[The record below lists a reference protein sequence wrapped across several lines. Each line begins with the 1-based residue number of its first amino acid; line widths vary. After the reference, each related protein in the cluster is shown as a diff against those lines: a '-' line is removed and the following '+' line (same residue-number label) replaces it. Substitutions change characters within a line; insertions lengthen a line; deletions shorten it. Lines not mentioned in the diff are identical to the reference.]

1 MAVEAGGDT
10 AGPDGPKAIVLN
22 SGLEVTAMGLGTAPL
37 GNQFRFVPDA
47 DARAVT
53 DGAWDA
59 GLRYFDTAL
68 FYGNGLS
75 ELRLGEALRWRPR
88 DEYVLSTKV
97 GRLLKPQSRSRIESR
112 FWIDPAPFEVIHDY
126 SYDGVMR
133 SLEDSLQRMA
143 LERIDIAFIHDIDN
157 FSHPPEV
164 QKAHF
169 RTAMDGAYKAL
180 DKLRS
185 EGLVKSIGVG
195 CNEWQVCGQALRERD
210 FDCFLLAGRYTLLE
224 QEALDSFLPLCEA
237 RNVAIALG
245 GGYNSGI
252 LATGAVDGAHYNYSL
267 APEPILARVRAI
279 EGVCKDF
286 GVTLRSA
293 ALQFV
298 LAHPCVPTIIPGTRS
313 LAHLEDN
320 LKQISAPIPVDFRS
334 TLKREGLL
342 RDDAPTPA

>member
-1 MAVEAGGDT
+1 VKPTQKRTFGRA
-10 AGPDGPKAIVLN
+10 
-22 SGLEVTAMGLGTAPL
+22 GLEVTAMGLGTAPL

-59 GLRYFDTAL
+59 GLRYFDTAP

-75 ELRLGEALRWRPR
+75 ELRLGEGLRWRPR

-126 SYDGVMR
+126 SYDGAMR
-133 SLEDSLQRMA
+133 SFEDSLQRMA
-143 LERIDIAFIHDIDN
+143 LERIDVAFIHDIDN

-185 EGLVKSIGVG
+185 EGLVKAIGVG
-195 CNEWQVCGQALRERD
+195 CNEWQICDQALRERD

-224 QEALDSFLPLCEA
+224 QDALDSFLPLCEA

-252 LATGAVDGAHYNYSL
+252 LATGAVEGAHYNYSP
-267 APEPILARVRAI
+267 APEPILVRVRAI
-279 EGVCKDF
+279 EGVCKEF

-320 LKQISAPIPVDFRS
+320 LKQISTPIPADFWS
-334 TLKREGLL
+334 KLKREGLL
-342 RDDAPTPA
+342 RSDAPTPA

>member
-1 MAVEAGGDT
+1 MKPTQKRTFG
-10 AGPDGPKAIVLN
+10 N

-59 GLRYFDTAL
+59 GLRYFDTAP

-97 GRLLKPQSRSRIESR
+97 GRLLKPQPRGRIESK

-126 SYDGVMR
+126 SYDGAMR
-133 SLEDSLQRMA
+133 SFEDSLQRMA

-195 CNEWQVCGQALRERD
+195 CNEWQVCDQALRERD

-224 QEALDSFLPLCEA
+224 QDALELLP
-237 RNVAIALG
+237 
-245 GGYNSGI
+245 
-252 LATGAVDGAHYNYSL
+252 
-267 APEPILARVRAI
+267 
-279 EGVCKDF
+279 
-286 GVTLRSA
+286 A
-293 ALQFV
+293 AL
-298 LAHPCVPTIIPGTRS
+298 
-313 LAHLEDN
+313 
-320 LKQISAPIPVDFRS
+320 
-334 TLKREGLL
+334 
-342 RDDAPTPA
+342 

>member
-1 MAVEAGGDT
+1 
-10 AGPDGPKAIVLN
+10 
-22 SGLEVTAMGLGTAPL
+22 
-37 GNQFRFVPDA
+37 VPDA

-59 GLRYFDTAL
+59 GLRYFDTAP

-97 GRLLKPQSRSRIESR
+97 GRLLKPQSRSRIEST
-112 FWIDPAPFEVIHDY
+112 FWVDPAPFEVIHDY
-126 SYDGVMR
+126 SYDGAMR
-133 SLEDSLQRMA
+133 SFEDSLQRMA

-185 EGLVKSIGVG
+185 EGLVKAIGVG
-195 CNEWQVCGQALRERD
+195 CNEWQICDQALRERD

-224 QEALDSFLPLCEA
+224 QDALESFLPLCEA
-237 RNVAIALG
+237 RNVAITLG

-252 LATGAVDGAHYNYSL
+252 LATGAVDGAHYNYSV
-267 APEPILARVRAI
+267 APEPILARVRAV

-286 GVTLRSA
+286 GVTLKSA

-298 LAHPCVPTIIPGTRS
+298 LAHPCVPTIVPGTRS

-320 LKQISAPIPVDFRS
+320 LKQISAPIPVDFWS
-334 TLKREGLL
+334 KLKREGFL
-342 RDDAPTPA
+342 RDDAPTPV